1 MENIYETMKNYY
13 GLSIQEEDNQEEK
26 ANNKFFCDL
35 YPNFKYEIS
44 EVLKDPSMTVNK
56 FKRQYLGYKPVKKPI
71 FKPFNANM
79 VNALHKMTPKL
90 HRADPH
96 QFISTPRRNT
106 SSEGTRRKSL
116 ARTRLSSYAN
126 T

>member
-1 MENIYETMKNYY
+1 
-13 GLSIQEEDNQEEK
+13 
-26 ANNKFFCDL
+26 
-35 YPNFKYEIS
+35 
-44 EVLKDPSMTVNK
+44 MTVNK

-96 QFISTPRRNT
+96 EFISTPKRTAT